1 MLFLLSPAKKLDYD
15 TPLAV
20 QEYTQPLF
28 VEQAQELI
36 EVLRTKSSE
45 DIASLMS
52 LSQALSDLNVER
64 YAQWQ
69 PTFDLHNSRQA
80 ILAFNGDVYEG
91 LDAVSL
97 NKTQLKWAQEHVA
110 ILSGLYGVLRPLD
123 LMQAYRLEMG
133 TRLQNPK
140 GKNLYEF
147 WGSQIAEYLNQRL
160 AKSKDQIIVNLAS
173 DEYFKSVDL
182 KTLQARVVQCV
193 FQDYK
198 NGTYKIIS
206 FNAKRARGLMT
217 RFAIETQAKSPQDLT
232 SFAAEHWQYAA
243 DVSSSDKLV
252 FRRDLSAV

>member
-80 ILAFNGDVYEG
+80 IMAFNGDVYEG

-198 NGTYKIIS
+198 NGAYKIIS

-243 DVSSSDKLV
+243 DVSSPDKLV

>member
-80 ILAFNGDVYEG
+80 IMAFNGDVYEG

-243 DVSSSDKLV
+243 DVSSPDKLV